1 MVQQVK
7 REAVQ
12 NFRNV
17 SMESNED
24 DDDSISQ
31 KVSVQ
36 STNME
41 LTFEIEEVKY
51 IFFINV
57 EC

>member
-51 IFFINV
+51 IFLLM
-57 EC
+57 